1 MSTWRLRGGSTA
13 AALAAVAALPAM
25 AADPVKL
32 RVADSFPSG
41 HYLTKVIIQPWMAEI
56 TKRTNGAVTFEYFP
70 SQQLGKAADMLTL
83 TQTGVT
89 NIGYVAPAYTSE
101 KMPLSEA
108 AMLPGAFQTSCQG
121 TMAYAKAAREGAIA
135 AQDYT
140 SNKIRLLTAVA
151 LPPYQ
156 ILTVKGP
163 VKTEADL
170 KGLKLRSTGGAQ
182 DLTLR
187 TVGSVPVRMAAP
199 ETYESLSRGTLDG
212 VLFPLDSVVSY
223 SVEKLVRYS
232 TEGANFSSFIVAYS
246 ISDAAWNGLSAEV
259 KKVITEV
266 SDEITKSACAS
277 VDQQDAEIKQKL
289 KEAGVQFLPIS
300 TEFKGK
306 LDEMLKDVAT
316 QWSKGLDTR
325 GRKGSAALAEF
336 RQAVAEQMKK

>member
-1 MSTWRLRGGSTA
+1 MAKGSFTA
-13 AALAAVAALPAM
+13 AALSCAFIAAWPAM

-41 HYLTKVIIQPWMAEI
+41 HYLTKVIIQPWMAEV

-70 SQQLGKAADMLTL
+70 SQQLGKATDMLTL

-89 NIGYVAPAYTSE
+89 NVGYVAPAYVSE

-108 AMLPGAFQTSCQG
+108 AMLPGSFQTSCQG
-121 TMAYAKAAREGAIA
+121 TLAYAKAAREGAIA

-140 SNKIRLLTAVA
+140 PNKIRLLMAVA

-156 ILTVKGP
+156 ILTVKNP
-163 VKTEADL
+163 VKAEQDL

-187 TVGSVPVRMAAP
+187 TIGSVPVRMAAP

-223 SVEKLVRYS
+223 NVEKIVRYS

-246 ISDAAWNGLSAEV
+246 ISDASWNSLSPEV
-259 KKVITEV
+259 KKIVTEV

-289 KEAGVQFLPIS
+289 VEAGVQFVPIS
-300 TEFKGK
+300 TEFRSR

-316 QWSKGLDTR
+316 QWAKGLDSR

-336 RQAVAEQMKK
+336 RQAVSEQPKK